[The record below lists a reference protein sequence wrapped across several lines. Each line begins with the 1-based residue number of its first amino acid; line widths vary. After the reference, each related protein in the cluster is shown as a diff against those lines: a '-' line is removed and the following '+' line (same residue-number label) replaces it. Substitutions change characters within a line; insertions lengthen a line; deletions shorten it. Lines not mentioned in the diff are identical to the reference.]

1 MTGRSLVASVTRS
14 LKLKYVDKCLNE
26 GLSAAGSAGG
36 QSLNFKYIKSG
47 FVRAVNPCLMV
58 YGGCS

>member
-1 MTGRSLVASVTRS
+1 MTGRSLVAAVTRS
-14 LKLKYVDKCLNE
+14 LKLEHVDKCLNE

-36 QSLNFKYIKSG
+36 QSLNFEYIKSG
-47 FVRAVNPCLMV
+47 FVCAVNPCLMV